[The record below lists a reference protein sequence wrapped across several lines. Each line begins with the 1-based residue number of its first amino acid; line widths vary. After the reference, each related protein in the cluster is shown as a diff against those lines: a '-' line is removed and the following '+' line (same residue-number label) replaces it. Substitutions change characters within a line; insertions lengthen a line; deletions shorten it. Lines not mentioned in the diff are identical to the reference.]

1 MSAAR
6 GRVIQGEVVDLVDSR
21 PDVHLELEVGA
32 RARSVGDARHAVA
45 SFLHTSAVPSVIVDD
60 LALVTSEL
68 VTNALVHPIP
78 SDHPIRLDV
87 SVGGAV
93 TLEVSHW
100 GPHSALP
107 PVATWQ
113 PAPPAEPSGRGLGIV
128 RRLCDDVAVRQ
139 DGGWTVISCGRRLPD
154 RGGPR

>member
-6 GRVIQGEVVDLVDSR
+6 GRAIQGEVVGLADSR
-21 PDVHLELEVGA
+21 SDARLELEVGA

-45 SFLHTSAVPSVIVDD
+45 SFLEASAVPSVIVDD

-68 VTNALVHPIP
+68 VTNALIHPIP

-93 TLEVSHW
+93 KLEVAHW
-100 GPHSALP
+100 GPLYALP
-107 PVATWQ
+107 PVAAWQ
-113 PAPPAEPSGRGLGIV
+113 PAPPTEPSGRGLGIV

-139 DGGWTVISCGRRLPD
+139 DGGWTVISCDRRLPD
-154 RGGPR
+154 QSGAR

>member
-6 GRVIQGEVVDLVDSR
+6 GRVSQGEVVDLAASR
-21 PDVHLELEVGA
+21 PDAHLKLEVAA
-32 RARSVGDARHAVA
+32 RAGSVGDARHAVA
-45 SFLHTSAVPSVIVDD
+45 SFLQVSALPSVIVED

-78 SDHPIRLDV
+78 SDHPIRVDV

-93 TLEVSHW
+93 TLEVAHW
-100 GPHSALP
+100 GPDSALP
-107 PVATWQ
+107 PVATWE

-128 RRLCDDVAVRQ
+128 RRLCDDVVVRQ
-139 DGGWTVISCGRRLPD
+139 DGGWTVISCRRRLPD
-154 RGGPR
+154 RAGPR